1 MNADLCYCFLKLKM
15 IIQNMLRWIIRKIYV
30 TKSVTVLDEGKK
42 KSVYWRYIVMYIV
55 LLFKFLLLNKI
66 FKWCCDNI
74 DINSDTIQV
83 VKNIDYVDRY
93 IIYENKD
100 EKHAIQNVIKYLDN
114 NKKNIGQVTLPKNLV
129 LRCELISDNENVD
142 LKGIFSKYSTEKI
155 DNHTI
160 GNIFL
165 FNDIN
170 ATDTAKIVVTMI
182 KEKKLIKNEFHV
194 RDVLDQKISYVYN

>member
-1 MNADLCYCFLKLKM
+1 MIADLCYYFLKLKM

-30 TKSVTVLDEGKK
+30 TKSVTILNNGKRV
-42 KSVYWRYIVMYIV
+42 SVYWRYIIIYIV
-55 LLFKFLLLNKI
+55 ILFKFLLLDKI
-66 FKWCCDNI
+66 FKWCCANI

-100 EKHAIQNVIKYLDN
+100 GKNAIQNVIKYIDN
-114 NKKNIGQVTLPKNLV
+114 NKKNIGQVTLPKNLI
-129 LRCELISDNENVD
+129 LQCDLICDNKNKD
-142 LKGIFSKYSTEKI
+142 LKGIFTKYSTEKI

-165 FNDIN
+165 YNDIN
-170 ATDTAKIVVTMI
+170 LIDTSKIIVTMI
-182 KEKKLIKNEFHV
+182 KEKKRIKNEFHV
-194 RDVLDQKISYVYN
+194 RDVLDKKISYIYN